1 MDMEKINEKLEK
13 FAEMAIRDASEKAAV
28 VINEAKNNNQ
38 KILEEK
44 ELAALKDAYRRIQD
58 ALLKIE
64 KESNALYSAKL
75 FEAKELLYKKRME
88 IMDSVFNRVAERL
101 ENYLKTPEY
110 PKKLK
115 NLIKEG
121 LNEVG
126 DGDVHVYVDSRD
138 KAYANEVLNEN
149 KGGFVIEESIEPL
162 SGGCLVMNK
171 TNGLLADFSFSS
183 RLKHQRQIFLEDSGM
198 KIEM

>member
-1 MDMEKINEKLEK
+1 MDMEKINDKLEK
-13 FAEMAIRDASEKAAV
+13 FAEMVIRDASDKAAI

-44 ELAALKDAYRRIQD
+44 ELATLKDAYRRIQD
-58 ALLKIE
+58 ALMKIE

-75 FEAKELLYKKRME
+75 FEAKELLYKRRME
-88 IMDSVFNRVAERL
+88 IMDSVFNRVAARL

-110 PKKLK
+110 STKLK
-115 NLIKEG
+115 KLIKEG

-126 DGDVHVYVDSRD
+126 NGDVHVFVDNRD
-138 KAYANEVLNEN
+138 KAYAQEVLNEN
-149 KGGFVIEESIEPL
+149 KGGFAIEESIEPL
-162 SGGCLVMNK
+162 SGGCVVTNK
-171 TNGLLADFSFSS
+171 TNGLLADFSFNS
-183 RLKHQRQIFLEDSGM
+183 RLKDQRQMFLKYSGM